1 MNNDI
6 IQKNNDDISHHLLQW
21 PSLDRKCPVPAHQK
35 LATSPAAL
43 QQGIFQI
50 ETRRSH
56 WSLSAR
62 QAKSS
67 LSRVFICYFN
77 ILFHW
82 IEMSAFV
89 LMILLH
95 FGSIIWFA
103 YINPSDYILS
113 RFPYNGWRAGI
124 GQANLRINSTDAE
137 TDQIIIKKENVT
149 ISLLNVTEKLWL
161 LPRRSRL
168 SEQKIW

>member
-21 PSLDRKCPVPAHQK
+21 PSLHRKCPVPAHQK
-35 LATSPAAL
+35 LATTPAAL

-56 WSLSAR
+56 DRFLFVKWNRACHWCLFVIS
-62 QAKSS
+62 
-67 LSRVFICYFN
+67 IY
-77 ILFHW
+77 LFHW
-82 IEMSAFV
+82 MEMSAFV

-103 YINPSDYILS
+103 YINPSDYIFS
-113 RFPYNGWRAGI
+113 RFPYNSWRASI
-124 GQANLRINSTDAE
+124 GQPSWGL
-137 TDQIIIKKENVT
+137 
-149 ISLLNVTEKLWL
+149 ISLMQKLIKL
-161 LPRRSRL
+161 L
-168 SEQKIW
+168 